1 MKKALLQDQQIQSS
15 YNIDQTLYLTKAL
28 EIMKE
33 TYKAIFKIDAS
44 FYYQCLI
51 CLTGFKSN
59 PFKSIY
65 YMPHSEAEQFI
76 LNKKPLT
83 SLKCKCFIN
92 NQCNGFLE
100 VNQVITDFPQILI
113 LNCYPQATVKC
124 KLSFKF
130 IEIKSQSSYSLFSC
144 VCYKANSCKFL
155 NFVLIGS
162 FLFLIFEF
170 R

>member
-1 MKKALLQDQQIQSS
+1 MKEALQQDQKIQSS
-15 YNIDQTLYLTKAL
+15 NYIDQTLYLTKAL
-28 EIMKE
+28 EIIKE
-33 TYKAIFKIDAS
+33 TDKAIFKINTS
-44 FYYQCLI
+44 LYYQCPN
-51 CLTGFKSN
+51 CLKKTSTRVESKF
-59 PFKSIY
+59 
-65 YMPHSEAEQFI
+65 YMTYWELEDLI
-76 LNKKPLT
+76 LNKKQSS
-83 SLKCKCFIN
+83 SLKCKNFIN